1 MEIVL
6 LNPDTLTAALFA
18 QLSAIENSSGLE
30 PWPEDMLMAYLTHE
44 TTFLCVDGDAVAGF
58 IVVTQDEDYGFG
70 GLHIA
75 NLNVAAPYRRQG
87 LAERM
92 LRTACAQCPA
102 EYRARPVT
110 LDVEKS
116 NVPARRLYEKL
127 GFTYADIPS
136 ENGPTDFVM
145 TAPFSV
151 LLG

>member
-6 LNPDTLTAALFA
+6 LNSDTLTDALFA
-18 QLSAIENSSGLE
+18 RLSAIEHSSGLE
-30 PWPEDMLMAYLTHE
+30 PWPDEILMAYLTHE
-44 TTFLCVDGDAVAGF
+44 TTFLCMDGENVAGF
-58 IVVTQDEDYGFG
+58 IVVMQDEDYGIG

-92 LRTACAQCPA
+92 IRAACTQCPA
-102 EYRARPVT
+102 EYRERPVT

-116 NVPARRLYEKL
+116 NLPARRLYEKL
-127 GFTYADIPS
+127 GFAYADIPS